1 MNILWRNQRHIGDTR
16 YGDLCARIRIGQQTS
31 ADISILNEK
40 LIYYQ
45 THKNEF
51 DDVLKLCARKKTVI
65 KFNNEALDK
74 LKKTS
79 RIYNIKAEDVY
90 ASGANIGKIAAK
102 KHIYADESNCGGI
115 TDKLEIGIGATSSNA
130 T

>member
-74 LKKTS
+74 LKKAS
-79 RIYNIKAEDVY
+79 RIYNIKAEDVCIRCKY
-90 ASGANIGKIAAK
+90 R
-102 KHIYADESNCGGI
+102 
-115 TDKLEIGIGATSSNA
+115 
-130 T
+130 